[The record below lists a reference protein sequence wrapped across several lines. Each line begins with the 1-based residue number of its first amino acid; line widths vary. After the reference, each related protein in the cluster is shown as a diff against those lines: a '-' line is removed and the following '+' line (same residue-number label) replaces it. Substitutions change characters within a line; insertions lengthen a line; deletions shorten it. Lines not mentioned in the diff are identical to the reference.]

1 MDSMKYCIIAF
12 FICIFGLYANQAVR
26 AEEKKFLIP
35 PFENFSL
42 CKARTE
48 YEVTFND
55 SRDLDVLIKKTF
67 QIDLYS
73 ESGRSLLEDRMKDI
87 NAKIIER
94 RRIDQM
100 LSESKL
106 THQNGYVNEESAI
119 EMGVL
124 AGADT
129 LIMGTILNIQNK
141 VEVARSYSL
150 NEQIKKTICSIRIRI
165 IDIKSGNILF
175 SKRARGEAISTA
187 SNYGGK
193 IDSDSAYTALERSI
207 DNLFDIES
215 FTQRI
220 QKYVQR

>member
-1 MDSMKYCIIAF
+1 MNSMKYRRIVF

-55 SRDLDVLIKKTF
+55 SRYPTHTIKKSF
-67 QIDLYS
+67 QIDQYS
-73 ESGRSLLEDRMKDI
+73 EAGRSLLEDRMKDM

-94 RRIDQM
+94 RRIDQI

-106 THQNGYVNEESAI
+106 THRNGYVNKEGAV

-129 LIMGTILNIQNK
+129 LIMGTILNIHNK
-141 VEVARSYSL
+141 VEVARSYNL

-165 IDIKSGNILF
+165 IDIKSGNVLF
-175 SKRARGEAISTA
+175 SKRAKGEAISTS
-187 SNYGGK
+187 SNYGEK